1 MAGQVFGAN
10 QAAHN
15 TCPSSHNAGPVAEAQ
30 WPLRI
35 NCFICTKDANT
46 MAVSKLAKSR
56 NEQQNLKVL

>member
-15 TCPSSHNAGPVAEAQ
+15 TCPSSHNAGPVAESQ

-35 NCFICTKDANT
+35 NCFICTEDANT
-46 MAVSKLAKSR
+46 MLMSDLANSR
-56 NEQQNLKVL
+56 NKQQNLEML

>member
-15 TCPSSHNAGPVAEAQ
+15 TCPSSHNAGPVAEGQ

-35 NCFICTKDANT
+35 NCFTCTKDANT
-46 MAVSKLAKSR
+46 IIVLELANGR
-56 NEQQNLKVL
+56 NKQQNLEVL